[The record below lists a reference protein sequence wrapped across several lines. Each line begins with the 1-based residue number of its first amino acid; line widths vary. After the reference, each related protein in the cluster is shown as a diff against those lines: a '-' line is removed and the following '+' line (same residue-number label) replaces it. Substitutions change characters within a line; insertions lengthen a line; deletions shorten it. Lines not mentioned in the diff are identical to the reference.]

1 MTTDL
6 QGLMSLDGIDVRKD
20 QHTMETVLSF
30 DKLLPERQASSG
42 GKGGTLARLYQAGYP
57 VPDGLVVLPTA
68 FAGDELPPDT
78 LSAEVWTQVQAHLAR
93 LRGNDPQAAFA
104 VRSSALAEDSA
115 RASFAGEF
123 ETVLD
128 ARDDEAVRQAIG
140 VVRRSRH
147 AERVRAYAR
156 ARGVETDLEMAVV
169 VQRLVRADLSGVLF
183 SADPVT
189 GSRDHMSGNYVHGL
203 GEALVSGQAT
213 PHEFTLSRPRGRYDG
228 PAELKRFARRLYRLA
243 KRLERDLGCPQ
254 DIEWAIAEGKVY
266 ILQSRPITTLLGFDP
281 LTGEYNDSLT
291 GDYVWSCVNVG
302 EALSVVM
309 TPFTW
314 SVMRMAFGEL
324 EVLPGYA
331 SVGNIGGRLYQ
342 NVTVGI
348 SVLGALGQ
356 NIEDMVT
363 EMGGVRE
370 EYLETMDQYL
380 IPLPEATPLT
390 ILPGAIRMW
399 RKQRAGLKNLES
411 FLAGNPGWC
420 QAMRQRIE
428 AIRNRDELA
437 TLFVDEL
444 KPRSL
449 ESFWRNYVTALRYG
463 EWVGKLRRELLEL
476 VGSADADALLSNVSR
491 QGELL
496 ASLGPVVGLARLAR
510 GEMSRETYLAQW
522 GHRGPLEAEVSV
534 PRPFEDPDWL
544 DRQLAAWA
552 ESPVDVEG
560 LLARQRTEFDAA
572 WERFCNRY
580 PRRVK
585 SMRRR
590 LDRAAEAARQREA
603 ARSESTRLL
612 WVSRTWVLRAGALTG
627 LGEDAFFLSLDE
639 LLDLLAGREAPVVAI
654 PARRQTYE
662 RYKALPPYPL
672 LVRGRFDPFQ
682 WVVDPD
688 RRDDVFDS
696 HGLLPKLTLKAPA
709 ENMILGMPGSA
720 GQVEGRVR
728 RLDRSEDGHE
738 LQPGEILVAKQTNIG
753 WTLLFPRAGAVVTD
767 VGAPLSHA
775 AIVARELGI
784 PAVVNCGDA
793 TVRLHTGDRVRVD
806 GAAGVVELLEPR

>member
-1 MTTDL
+1 MRNIILPFDEL
-6 QGLMSLDGIDVRKD
+6 SQGQQPS
-20 QHTMETVLSF
+20 
-30 DKLLPERQASSG
+30 AG

-57 VPDGLVVLPTA
+57 VPDGLVILSAA
-68 FAGDELPPDT
+68 FSDDELRPDT
-78 LSAEVWTQVQAHLAR
+78 LSAEAWTQMQAHLAR
-93 LRGNDPQAAFA
+93 LRGGDPQAVFA

-128 ARDDEAVRQAIG
+128 VRGDDALREAIG

-183 SADPVT
+183 TADPVT
-189 GSRDHMSGNYVHGL
+189 GSRDQMSGNYVHGL
-203 GEALVSGQAT
+203 GEALVSGQAA
-213 PHEFTLSRPRGRYDG
+213 PHEFSLSRPRGRYDG

-243 KRLERDLGCPQ
+243 KRLERDLGGPQ
-254 DIEWAIAEGKVY
+254 DIEWALAAGKVY
-266 ILQSRPITTLLGFDP
+266 ILQSRPITTLLGSDP
-281 LTGEYNDSLT
+281 LTGEFNDSLT

-302 EALSVVM
+302 EAMSVVM
-309 TPFTW
+309 TPYTW
-314 SVMRMAFGEL
+314 SVMRRAFGEL
-324 EVLPGYA
+324 DVLPGY
-331 SVGNIGGRLYQ
+331 STVGNIGGRLYQ
-342 NVTVGI
+342 NATVGT
-348 SVLGALGQ
+348 SVLSALGQ
-356 NIEDMVT
+356 NVKDAIK

-370 EYLETMDQYL
+370 EYFETMDQYL
-380 IPLPEATPLT
+380 VPLPEATFFA
-390 ILPGAIRMW
+390 ILPRAIPMW
-399 RKQRAGLKNLES
+399 RKQRASLKNLS
-411 FLAGNPGWC
+411 AFLAGNPAWC
-420 QAMRQRIE
+420 RAMHQRAQAAQTG
-428 AIRNRDELA
+428 DELA
-437 TLFVDEL
+437 AVLLDEL
-444 KPRSL
+444 RPRSL
-449 ESFWRNYVTALRYG
+449 ESFWRNYATALRYSQR
-463 EWVGKLRRELLEL
+463 VGKLRRDLAEM
-476 VGSADADALLSNVSR
+476 VGPADADALLSNVSS
-491 QGELL
+491 QDELL
-496 ASLGPVVGLARLAR
+496 ASLGPVVGLARVAR
-510 GEMSRETYLAQW
+510 GEMSCEAYLEQW

-560 LLARQRTEFDAA
+560 LLARQRAEFDAA

-580 PRRVK
+580 PRQTK

-590 LDRAAEAARQREA
+590 LDRAASAARQREA
-603 ARSESTRLL
+603 ARSESTRLM
-612 WVSRTWVLRAGALTG
+612 WVSRTCALRAGVLTG
-627 LGEDAFFLSLDE
+627 IGEDAFFLSLDE
-639 LLDLLAGREAPVVAI
+639 LLDLLAGRDVPLATI

-672 LVRGRFDPFQ
+672 LIRGRFDPFQ
-682 WVVDPD
+682 WAADPD

-696 HGLLPKLTLKAPA
+696 HGLLPTLTLKAPA

-728 RLDRSEDGHE
+728 RLDRPEEGDE

-753 WTLLFPRAGAVVTD
+753 WTLFFPRAGAVVTD

-793 TVRLHTGDRVRVD
+793 TARLHTGDRVRVD
-806 GAAGVVELLEPR
+806 GTAGDVELVEDIGA

>member
-1 MTTDL
+1 M
-6 QGLMSLDGIDVRKD
+6 V
-20 QHTMETVLSF
+20 EAVFSF
-30 DKLLPERQASSG
+30 DELPTERQASAG

-57 VPDGLVVLPTA
+57 VPDGLVILPAA
-68 FAGDELPPDT
+68 FAGDELPPDA
-78 LSAEVWTQVQAHLAR
+78 LSAEAWAQLQAHLVR
-93 LRGNDPQAAFA
+93 LRGDDPHAAFA
-104 VRSSALAEDSA
+104 VRSSALSEDSA

-128 ARDDEAVRQAIG
+128 VRDDEAVREGIG
-140 VVRRSRH
+140 TVRRSRH

-183 SADPVT
+183 TADPVT
-189 GSRDHMSGNYVHGL
+189 GSRDQMSGNYVHGL

-213 PHEFTLSRPRGRYDG
+213 PYEFKLSRPRGRYEG
-228 PAELKRFARRLYRLA
+228 PPELKRFASRLYRLA
-243 KRLERDLGCPQ
+243 KCLERDLGSPQ
-254 DIEWAIAEGKVY
+254 DEWAITGKNLFL
-266 ILQSRPITTLLGFDP
+266 LQSRPITTLLGFDP

-314 SVMRMAFGEL
+314 SLMRMVFGEL
-324 EVLPGYA
+324 DVLPGHA
-331 SVGNIGGRLYQ
+331 SVGNIGGRMYQ

-348 SVLGALGQ
+348 SVLAALGQ
-356 NIEDMVT
+356 NVQDQAK

-380 IPLPEATPLT
+380 ISLPEATPLT

-399 RKQRAGLKNLES
+399 REQRAGLKNLEP

-420 QAMRQRIE
+420 QAMCQRIE
-428 AIRNRDELA
+428 AIGNGDELA
-437 TLFVDEL
+437 TLVVDEL

-449 ESFWRNYVTALRYG
+449 ECFWQNYATALRYG
-463 EWVGKLRRELLEL
+463 ELVGKLRRELVEL
-476 VGSADADALLSNVSR
+476 VGPADADALLSNVSR
-491 QGELL
+491 QDELL

-522 GHRGPLEAEVSV
+522 GHRGPLETEMSV
-534 PRPFEDPDWL
+534 PRPFEYPDWL

-552 ESPVDVEG
+552 ESPVDVSG
-560 LLARQRTEFDAA
+560 LLARQRAEFDAA
-572 WERFCNRY
+572 WERLCNRY
-580 PRRVK
+580 PRQVK

-590 LDRAAEAARQREA
+590 LDRAASAARQRKA
-603 ARSESTRLL
+603 VRSENTRLL
-612 WVSRTWVLRAGALTG
+612 WVARTWVLRVGALTG
-627 LGEDAFFLSLDE
+627 VGEDAFFLSLDE
-639 LLDLLAGREAPVVAI
+639 LLDLLAGQEAPVAAI
-654 PARRQTYE
+654 PTRRQTYE

-672 LVRGRFDPFQ
+672 IIRGRFDPFQ
-682 WVVDPD
+682 WAADPE

-696 HGLLPKLTLKAPA
+696 HGLLPTLTLKAPA

-720 GQVEGRVR
+720 GRVEGQVR
-728 RLDRSEDGHE
+728 RLDRPEDGDALE
-738 LQPGEILVAKQTNIG
+738 PGEILVTKQTNIG
-753 WTLLFPRAGAVVTD
+753 WTLFFPRAGAVVTD

-784 PAVVNCGDA
+784 PAVVNCGDVTA
-793 TVRLHTGDRVRVD
+793 RLNTGDRVRVD
-806 GAAGVVELLEPR
+806 GSAGVVEILTAG

>member
-1 MTTDL
+1 MI
-6 QGLMSLDGIDVRKD
+6 G
-20 QHTMETVLSF
+20 TVFPF
-30 DKLLPERQASSG
+30 DELPPERQASAG

-57 VPDGLVVLPTA
+57 VPDGLVILPTA
-68 FAGDELPPDT
+68 FAGDELRPEA
-78 LSAEVWTQVQAHLAR
+78 LSAEAWSQVQAHLAR
-93 LRGNDPQAAFA
+93 LRGDDPQAAFA

-123 ETVLD
+123 ETVLGVPS
-128 ARDDEAVRQAIG
+128 DEAVREAIG
-140 VVRRSRH
+140 AVRRSRH
-147 AERVRAYAR
+147 AERVQAYAR
-156 ARGVETDLEMAVV
+156 ARGVETDLEMTIV

-183 SADPVT
+183 SADPIT
-189 GSRDHMSGNYVHGL
+189 GSRDQMSGNYVHGL
-203 GEALVSGQAT
+203 GEALVSGQVA
-213 PHEFTLSRPRGRYDG
+213 PYEFALSRPRGRYDG
-228 PAELKRFARRLYRLA
+228 PAELKQFARRLFRLA
-243 KRLERDLGCPQ
+243 KRLERELGGPQ
-254 DIEWAIAEGKVY
+254 DIEWAIAGGKVY
-266 ILQSRPITTLLGFDP
+266 LLQSRPITTLLGFDP
-281 LTGEYNDSLT
+281 LSGEYNDSRT

-314 SVMRMAFGEL
+314 SLMRMVFGEL
-324 EVLPGYA
+324 DVLPGHA

-380 IPLPEATPLT
+380 VPLPEATFLT

-399 RKQRAGLKNLES
+399 RKQRAGLKNLEP

-420 QAMRQRIE
+420 RAMCRHIE
-428 AIRNRDELA
+428 AIGTGDELA
-437 TLFVDEL
+437 TVVVDEL

-449 ESFWRNYVTALRYG
+449 ECFWQNYATALRYG
-463 EWVGKLRRELLEL
+463 ELVGKLRRELAEL
-476 VGSADADALLSNVSR
+476 LGPADADALLSNVSR
-491 QGELL
+491 PGELL

-534 PRPFEDPDWL
+534 PRPFEDPTWL

-560 LLARQRTEFDAA
+560 LLARQRAAFDAA
-572 WERFCNRY
+572 WERLQNRY
-580 PRRVK
+580 PRQVK
-585 SMRRR
+585 STRRR
-590 LDRAAEAARQREA
+590 LAKAAEAARQREA
-603 ARSESTRLL
+603 VRSENTRLL
-612 WVSRTWVLRAGALTG
+612 WVARTWVLRTGALTG
-627 LGEDAFFLSLDE
+627 IGEDAFFLSLDE
-639 LLDLLAGREAPVVAI
+639 LLDLLTGREAPVAAI

-672 LVRGRFDPFQ
+672 IIRGRFDPFQ
-682 WVVDPD
+682 WAADPD

-696 HGLLPKLTLKAPA
+696 HGLLPTLTLKAPT

-728 RLDRSEDGHE
+728 RLDRPEDGDE
-738 LQPGEILVAKQTNIG
+738 LEPGEILVTKQTNIG
-753 WTLLFPRAGAVVTD
+753 WTLFFPRAAAVVTD

-793 TVRLHTGDRVRVD
+793 TARLKTGDRVRLD
-806 GAAGVVELLEPR
+806 GAAGVVEILGAG

>member
-1 MTTDL
+1 M
-6 QGLMSLDGIDVRKD
+6 
-20 QHTMETVLSF
+20 METVFAF
-30 DKLLPERQASSG
+30 DELPPERQASAG
-42 GKGGTLARLYQAGYP
+42 GKGSTLACLYQASYP
-57 VPDGLVVLPTA
+57 VPDGLVILPTA
-68 FAGDELPPDT
+68 FAGDELQPG
-78 LSAEVWTQVQAHLAR
+78 VWTQVQAHLAR
-93 LRGNDPQAAFA
+93 LRGDDPQAAFA
-104 VRSSALAEDSA
+104 VCSSALAEDSA

-128 ARDDEAVRQAIG
+128 VRSDEAVREALG
-140 VVRRSRH
+140 TVRRSRH

-169 VQRLVRADLSGVLF
+169 VRHLVRADLSGVLF

-203 GEALVSGQAT
+203 GEALVSRQAT
-213 PHEFTLSRPRGRYDG
+213 PHEFTLSRPRGRYEG
-228 PAELKRFARRLYRLA
+228 PPELKRFARQLYRLA
-243 KRLERDLGCPQ
+243 KRLERDLGGPQ
-254 DIEWAIAEGKVY
+254 DIEWAIGGGKVY

-281 LTGEYNDSLT
+281 LSGEYNDSRT
-291 GDYVWSCVNVG
+291 GDYVWSCVNAG
-302 EALSVVM
+302 EAMSVVM
-309 TPFTW
+309 TPYTW
-314 SVMRMAFGEL
+314 SVMRLAFGEL
-324 EVLPGYA
+324 DVLPGHA

-342 NVTVGI
+342 NATVAI

-356 NIEDMVT
+356 NVEDMVT
-363 EMGGVRE
+363 EVGGVRE

-380 IPLPEATPLT
+380 VPLPEATFLT

-399 RKQRAGLKNLES
+399 SKQRAALRNLET

-420 QAMRQRIE
+420 RAMCRRIE
-428 AIRNRDELA
+428 AIGNGDELA
-437 TLFVDEL
+437 TLVLNEFR
-444 KPRSL
+444 PRSL
-449 ESFWRNYVTALRYG
+449 ESFWRNYATILRYG
-463 EWVGKLRRELLEL
+463 ERVGKLRRELMGL
-476 VGSADADALLSNVSR
+476 VGPADADALLSNVSR
-491 QGELL
+491 QDELL
-496 ASLGPVVGLARLAR
+496 ASLGPVVSLARLAQ
-510 GEMSRETYLAQW
+510 GEMSRVAYLAQW
-522 GHRGPLEAEVSV
+522 GHRGPLEAEVSA
-534 PRPFEDPDWL
+534 PRPFEDPTWL

-560 LLARQRTEFDAA
+560 LLARQRAAFDAA
-572 WERFCNRY
+572 WERFCTRY
-580 PRRVK
+580 PRRAQ

-627 LGEDAFFLSLDE
+627 IGEDAFFLSLDE
-639 LLDLLAGREAPVVAI
+639 LLDLLVGREAPVAAI

-672 LVRGRFDPFQ
+672 LIRGRFDPFQ
-682 WVVDPD
+682 WAADPE

-696 HGLLPKLTLKAPA
+696 HGLLPTLTLKAPA
-709 ENMILGMPGSA
+709 EDMILGMPGSA
-720 GQVEGRVR
+720 GQVEGLVR
-728 RLDRSEDGHE
+728 RLDHAEDGDE
-738 LQPGEILVAKQTNIG
+738 LQPGEILVTKQTNIG
-753 WTLLFPRAGAVVTD
+753 WTLFFPRAAAVVTD

-793 TVRLHTGDRVRVD
+793 TARLKTGDRVRVD
-806 GAAGVVELLEPR
+806 GTAGVVEILGTG

>member
-1 MTTDL
+1 
-6 QGLMSLDGIDVRKD
+6 MSSSKTGARKD
-20 QHTMETVLSF
+20 QHMMDTALPF
-30 DKLLPERQASSG
+30 DELPAEGQTSAG
-42 GKGGTLARLYQAGYP
+42 GKGSTLARLYQAGYP
-57 VPDGLVVLPTA
+57 VPDGLVILPSA
-68 FAGDELPPDT
+68 FNDDELRPE
-78 LSAEVWTQVQAHLAR
+78 AWARVQVHLAR
-93 LRGNDPQAAFA
+93 LCGNDPQAAFA

-128 ARDDEAVRQAIG
+128 VRSDEAVREAIG
-140 VVRRSRH
+140 TVRRSRH
-147 AERVRAYAR
+147 VARVRAYGR
-156 ARGVETDLEMAVV
+156 ARGAETDYDMAVV
-169 VQRLVRADLSGVLF
+169 VQRLVQPDLSGNLF

-189 GSRDHMSGNYVHGL
+189 GGRYQMSGNYVHGL
-203 GEALVSGQAT
+203 GDTLVSGQAT
-213 PHEFTLSRPRGRYDG
+213 PHEFTLSRPRGRYKG
-228 PAELKRFARRLYRLA
+228 PAALKRFARRLYKLA
-243 KRLERDLGCPQ
+243 RRLERDLGCPQ
-254 DIEWAIAEGKVY
+254 DVEWAIARGKVY

-281 LTGEYNDSLT
+281 VTGEYNDSLT

-309 TPFTW
+309 TPYTW
-314 SVMRMAFGEL
+314 SVMRRAFGEL
-324 EVLPGYA
+324 DVLPGYA

-342 NVTVGI
+342 NATVAI

-356 NIEDMVT
+356 NVEDMVT
-363 EMGGVRE
+363 EVGGVRE
-370 EYLETMDQYL
+370 EYLETLDQYL
-380 IPLPEATPLT
+380 VPVPEATFLT

-399 RKQRAGLKNLES
+399 RKQRAALRNLET

-420 QAMRQRIE
+420 RAMCRRIE
-428 AIRNRDELA
+428 AIGNGDELA
-437 TLFVDEL
+437 TLVMDEFS
-444 KPRSL
+444 PRSL
-449 ESFWRNYVTALRYG
+449 ESFWRNYATILRYG
-463 EWVGKLRRELLEL
+463 ELVGKLRRELMGL
-476 VGSADADALLSNVSR
+476 VGPADADALLSNVSR

-510 GEMSRETYLAQW
+510 GEMSRETYLARW

-552 ESPVDVEG
+552 ESTVDVEA
-560 LLARQRTEFDAA
+560 LLAGQRAEFDAA
-572 WERFCNRY
+572 WERFCTRY

-627 LGEDAFFLSLDE
+627 IGDDVFFLSLHE
-639 LLDLLAGREAPVVAI
+639 LLDLLAGRDLPLAAI

-672 LVRGRFDPFQ
+672 LIRGRFDPFQ
-682 WVVDPD
+682 WAADPD

-696 HGLLPKLTLKAPA
+696 HGLLPTLTLKAPA

-728 RLDRSEDGHE
+728 RLDRPEDGNE
-738 LQPGEILVAKQTNIG
+738 LEPGEILVTKQTNIG
-753 WTLLFPRAGAVVTD
+753 WTLFFPRAGAVVTD

-775 AIVARELGI
+775 AVVARELGI

-793 TVRLHTGDRVRVD
+793 TARLHTGDRVRVD
-806 GAAGVVELLEPR
+806 GVTGVVEILGAG

>member
-1 MTTDL
+1 M
-6 QGLMSLDGIDVRKD
+6 
-20 QHTMETVLSF
+20 METVFAF
-30 DKLLPERQASSG
+30 DELPPERQASAG
-42 GKGGTLARLYQAGYP
+42 GKGSTLACLYQASYP
-57 VPDGLVVLPTA
+57 VPNGLVILPTA
-68 FAGDELPPDT
+68 FSGDELPPDT
-78 LSAEVWTQVQAHLAR
+78 LSAKAWAQVQAHLVR
-93 LRGNDPQAAFA
+93 LRGDDPHAAFT

-128 ARDDEAVRQAIG
+128 VRSDEAVREAIG
-140 VVRRSRH
+140 AVRRSRH

-169 VQRLVRADLSGVLF
+169 VQRLVRANLSGVLF

-189 GSRDHMSGNYVHGL
+189 GSRDQMSGNYVHGL
-203 GEALVSGQAT
+203 SEALVSGQAT
-213 PHEFTLSRPRGRYDG
+213 PQEFSLSRPRGHYDG
-228 PAELKRFARRLYRLA
+228 PAELKRFARRLFRLA
-243 KRLERDLGCPQ
+243 KRLERDLGRPQ
-254 DIEWAIAEGKVY
+254 DIEWAIAGGKVCL
-266 ILQSRPITTLLGFDP
+266 LQSRPITPLLGFDP
-281 LTGEYNDSLT
+281 LTGEYNDSRT

-314 SVMRMAFGEL
+314 SLMRMVFREL
-324 EVLPGYA
+324 DVLPGYA
-331 SVGNIGGRLYQ
+331 SVGNIGGRMYQ

-356 NIEDMVT
+356 NVQDQAK

-420 QAMRQRIE
+420 RATCRRIE
-428 AIRNRDELA
+428 AMHSNEELA
-437 TLFVDEL
+437 ALVVEEL

-449 ESFWRNYVTALRYG
+449 ECFWQNYATALRYG
-463 EWVGKLRRELLEL
+463 EWVGKLRRELAEL
-476 VGSADADALLSNVSR
+476 VEAADADALLSNVSR

-522 GHRGPLEAEVSV
+522 GHRGPLETEVSV

-560 LLARQRTEFDAA
+560 LLARQRAEFDAA
-572 WERFCNRY
+572 WARFCNQY
-580 PRRVK
+580 PRQVR

-590 LDRAAEAARQREA
+590 LAKAAEAARQREA
-603 ARSESTRLL
+603 VRSENTRLL
-612 WVSRTWVLRAGALTG
+612 WVARTWVLRVGALTG
-627 LGEDAFFLSLDE
+627 IGEDAFFLSLDE
-639 LLDLLAGREAPVVAI
+639 LLDLLAGQKAPVAAI
-654 PARRQTYE
+654 PTRRQTYE

-672 LVRGRFDPFQ
+672 IIRGRFDPFQ
-682 WVVDPD
+682 WAADPD

-696 HGLLPKLTLKAPA
+696 HGLLPTLTLKAPA

-720 GQVEGRVR
+720 GRVEGQVR
-728 RLDRSEDGHE
+728 RLDRPEDGDE
-738 LQPGEILVAKQTNIG
+738 LEPGEILVTKQTNIG
-753 WTLLFPRAGAVVTD
+753 WTLFFPRAAAVVTD

-793 TVRLHTGDRVRVD
+793 TARLHTGDRVRLD
-806 GAAGVVELLEPR
+806 GAAGVVEILGPG

>member
-1 MTTDL
+1 M
-6 QGLMSLDGIDVRKD
+6 
-20 QHTMETVLSF
+20 METVLPF
-30 DKLLPERQASSG
+30 DELPPERQASAG
-42 GKGGTLARLYQAGYP
+42 GKGGTLARLYQAGFP
-57 VPDGLVVLPTA
+57 MPGGLVILPTA
-68 FAGDELPPDT
+68 FSGDELPPDT
-78 LSAEVWTQVQAHLAR
+78 LSAEAWAQVRAHLAR

-115 RASFAGEF
+115 RASYAGEF

-128 ARDDEAVRQAIG
+128 VHDDEAVREAIG
-140 VVRRSRH
+140 LVRRSRH
-147 AERVRAYAR
+147 AERVQAYAR

-189 GSRDHMSGNYVHGL
+189 GSRDHMSGNYVQGL

-213 PHEFTLSRPRGRYDG
+213 PHEFSLSRPRGRYDG

-243 KRLERDLGCPQ
+243 NRLERDLGCPQ
-254 DIEWAIAEGKVY
+254 DIEWAIAGKKLFL
-266 ILQSRPITTLLGFDP
+266 LQSRPITTLLGFDP
-281 LTGEYNDSLT
+281 VTGEYNDSLT
-291 GDYVWSCVNVG
+291 GDYVWSCVNIG
-302 EALSVVM
+302 EAMSVVM

-314 SVMRMAFGEL
+314 SIMRLAFGEL
-324 EVLPGYA
+324 DILPGHA
-331 SVGNIGGRLYQ
+331 MVGNIGGRLYQ
-342 NVTVGI
+342 NVAVGI
-348 SVLGALGQ
+348 SVLSALGQ
-356 NIEDMVT
+356 NVEDMVT
-363 EMGGVRE
+363 ELGGVRE

-380 IPLPEATPLT
+380 VPLPEATLFA

-411 FLAGNPGWC
+411 FLSRNPGWC
-420 QAMRQRIE
+420 RAMCQRIE

-437 TLFVDEL
+437 RLALDGFI
-444 KPRSL
+444 PRSI

-463 EWVGKLRRELLEL
+463 ELVGKLRRELIEL

-491 QGELL
+491 QDELL

-510 GEMSRETYLAQW
+510 GEMSRETYLEQW

-552 ESPVDVEG
+552 ESPVDVEA
-560 LLARQRTEFDAA
+560 LLTRQRAEFGAA
-572 WERFCNRY
+572 WERFHRRY
-580 PRRVK
+580 PRQARSV
-585 SMRRR
+585 RRR

-612 WVSRTWVLRAGALTG
+612 WVSRTWVLRAGDLTG
-627 LGEDAFFLSLDE
+627 IGEGAFFLSFDE
-639 LLDLLAGREAPVVAI
+639 LLDLLAGREAPVAAI
-654 PARRQTYE
+654 AVRRQTYE

-672 LVRGRFDPFQ
+672 LIRGRFDPFQ
-682 WVVDPD
+682 WAADPE

-720 GQVEGRVR
+720 GQVEGLVR
-728 RLDRSEDGHE
+728 RLDHPEDGHE
-738 LQPGEILVAKQTNIG
+738 LRPGEILVTNQTNIG
-753 WTLLFPRAGAVVTD
+753 WTLLFPRAAAVVTD

-784 PAVVNCGDA
+784 AAVVNCGDA
-793 TVRLHTGDRVRVD
+793 SARLKTGDRVRVD
-806 GAAGVVELLEPR
+806 GAAGVVEILEAR

>member
-1 MTTDL
+1 M
-6 QGLMSLDGIDVRKD
+6 V
-20 QHTMETVLSF
+20 EAVFSF
-30 DKLLPERQASSG
+30 DELPTERQASAG

-57 VPDGLVVLPTA
+57 VPDGLVILPAA
-68 FAGDELPPDT
+68 FAGDELPPDA
-78 LSAEVWTQVQAHLAR
+78 LSAEAWAQLQAHLVR
-93 LRGNDPQAAFA
+93 LRGDDPHAAFA
-104 VRSSALAEDSA
+104 VRSSALSEDSA

-128 ARDDEAVRQAIG
+128 VRDDEAVREGIG
-140 VVRRSRH
+140 TVRRSRH

-183 SADPVT
+183 TADPVT
-189 GSRDHMSGNYVHGL
+189 GSRDQMSGNYVHGL

-213 PHEFTLSRPRGRYDG
+213 PYEFKLSRPRGRYEG
-228 PAELKRFARRLYRLA
+228 PPELKRFARRLYRLA
-243 KRLERDLGCPQ
+243 KCLERDLGSPQ
-254 DIEWAIAEGKVY
+254 DEWAITGKNLFL
-266 ILQSRPITTLLGFDP
+266 LQSRPITTLLGFDP

-314 SVMRMAFGEL
+314 SLMRMVFGEL
-324 EVLPGYA
+324 DVLPGHA
-331 SVGNIGGRLYQ
+331 SVGNIGGRMYQ

-348 SVLGALGQ
+348 SVLAALGQ
-356 NIEDMVT
+356 NVQDQAK

-380 IPLPEATPLT
+380 ISLPEATPLT

-399 RKQRAGLKNLES
+399 REQRAGLKNLEP

-420 QAMRQRIE
+420 QAMCQRIE
-428 AIRNRDELA
+428 AIGNGDELA
-437 TLFVDEL
+437 TLVVDEL

-449 ESFWRNYVTALRYG
+449 ECFWQNYATALRYG
-463 EWVGKLRRELLEL
+463 ELVGKLRRELVEL
-476 VGSADADALLSNVSR
+476 VGPADADALLSNVSR
-491 QGELL
+491 QDELL

-522 GHRGPLEAEVSV
+522 GHRGPLETEMSV
-534 PRPFEDPDWL
+534 PRPFEYPDWL

-552 ESPVDVEG
+552 ESPVDVSG
-560 LLARQRTEFDAA
+560 LLARQRAEFDAA
-572 WERFCNRY
+572 WERLCNRY
-580 PRRVK
+580 PRQVK

-590 LDRAAEAARQREA
+590 LDRAASAARQRKA
-603 ARSESTRLL
+603 VRSENTRLL
-612 WVSRTWVLRAGALTG
+612 WVARTWVLRVGALTG
-627 LGEDAFFLSLDE
+627 VGEDAFFLSLDE
-639 LLDLLAGREAPVVAI
+639 LLDLLAGQEAPVAAI
-654 PARRQTYE
+654 PTRRQTYE

-672 LVRGRFDPFQ
+672 IIRGRFDPFQ
-682 WVVDPD
+682 WAADPE

-696 HGLLPKLTLKAPA
+696 HGLLPTLTLKAPA

-720 GQVEGRVR
+720 GRVEGQVR
-728 RLDRSEDGHE
+728 RLDRPEDGDALE
-738 LQPGEILVAKQTNIG
+738 PGEILVTKQTNIG
-753 WTLLFPRAGAVVTD
+753 WTLFFPRAGAVVTD

-784 PAVVNCGDA
+784 PAVVNCGDVTA
-793 TVRLHTGDRVRVD
+793 RLNTGDRVRVD
-806 GAAGVVELLEPR
+806 GSAGVVEILTAG